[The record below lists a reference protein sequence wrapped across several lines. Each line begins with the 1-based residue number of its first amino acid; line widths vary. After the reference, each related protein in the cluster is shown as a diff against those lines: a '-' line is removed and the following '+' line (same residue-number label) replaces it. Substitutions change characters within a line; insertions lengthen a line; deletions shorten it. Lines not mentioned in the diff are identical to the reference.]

1 LFLSLSLLFAFVF
14 PAARLTC
21 FFFTPPSLFCLSR
34 GSRLVGPLHC
44 RLLADGADRRIKHSA
59 MLAAEESPFIVLAA
73 TVALIALGWWLEVP
87 ACTALPSV

>member
-1 LFLSLSLLFAFVF
+1 
-14 PAARLTC
+14 
-21 FFFTPPSLFCLSR
+21 
-34 GSRLVGPLHC
+34 
-44 RLLADGADRRIKHSA
+44 